1 MFVTTFRYRVRPE
14 KLGDYLDVQRRA
26 SEIYAQLV
34 PNPPLYLQSANDPC
48 QWLELHWYTDDMA
61 YRLIRNQL
69 SQHPD
74 IPALWQAFQETLDHT
89 FPGFLEEFRE
99 PTSSHLH
106 HGHAKSSDALTE
118 PPL

>member
-26 SEIYAQLV
+26 GEIYSQFV
-34 PNPPLYLQSANDPC
+34 PNPPTFLQSAHDPC
-48 QWLELHWYTDDMA
+48 QWLELHWYADEAT
-61 YRLIRNQL
+61 YKLVRLQL

-74 IPALWQAFQETLDHT
+74 IPSLWQAFQATLDGE

-99 PTSSHLH
+99 PASRAQSAAVPVDRAWR
-106 HGHAKSSDALTE
+106 GD
-118 PPL
+118 